1 MINIKAIIYLLIVL
15 IVSSYVTYSDKTPP
29 EVGIEEQLGATIPLD
44 LKFTSSKGD
53 TLSLREIIDK
63 PVILSFAYY
72 HCPGI
77 CTPLLTG
84 LSEAVNIMDLEPG
97 KDYRLVTIS
106 FDHTEGSAIAEKWRK
121 TYAEGM
127 KRKIPVDAWYFMTGD
142 SLSIKKLT
150 SSVGYY
156 FKSDGKEDFIHPAA
170 IMAISSKG
178 KVVRYL
184 FGTKFLPFDL
194 KMAVIEAQEGR
205 ITPTINKVLNF
216 CFSYDPQ
223 GRKYVLDVT
232 KIAGAVSLFF
242 VAIFL
247 VILLIK
253 GRKNKLNKKEL
264 S

>member
-1 MINIKAIIYLLIVL
+1 MLVTIYSAL
-15 IVSSYVTYSDKTPP
+15 SEKTPP
-29 EVGIEEQLGATIPLD
+29 EVGIEEQLGTTIPLN
-44 LKFTSSKGD
+44 LKFVSSKGD
-53 TLSLREIIDK
+53 TLSLKEIVDK

-84 LSEAVNIMDLEPG
+84 LSEAVDRMDMEPG
-97 KDYRLVTIS
+97 KDYRLITIS
-106 FDHTEGSAIAEKWRK
+106 FDHSEGSAVAEKWRK

-142 SLSIKKLT
+142 SISIKKLT

-156 FKSDGKEDFIHPAA
+156 FKPDGKEDFIHPAA
-170 IMAISSKG
+170 IIALSSNG

-194 KMAVIEAQEGR
+194 KMAVIEAQEGKV
-205 ITPTINKVLNF
+205 TPTINKVLSF

-247 VILLIK
+247 VILIFK

>member
-1 MINIKAIIYLLIVL
+1 MKYNSILLFFLFVFICTNIA
-15 IVSSYVTYSDKTPP
+15 YSEKTPP
-29 EVGIEEQLGATIPLD
+29 EVGIEEQLGATLPLD
-44 LKFTSSKGD
+44 LKFISSKGD

-63 PVILSFAYY
+63 PVILTFAYY

-84 LSEAVNIMDLEPG
+84 LSEAVDIMDLEPG
-97 KDYRLVTIS
+97 KDYRLITIS
-106 FDHTEGSAIAEKWRK
+106 FDHTEGSAVAEKWRK

-127 KRKIPVDAWYFMTGD
+127 KRKIPVDSWNFMTGD
-142 SLSIKKLT
+142 SISIKKLT

-156 FKSDGKEDFIHPAA
+156 FKPDGENDFIHPAA
-170 IMAISSKG
+170 IMAITSKG

-205 ITPTINKVLNF
+205 ITPTINKVLDF

-232 KIAGAVSLFF
+232 KLAGALSLFF

-253 GRKNKLNKKEL
+253 GKKNKLNKKEL
-264 S
+264 

>member
-1 MINIKAIIYLLIVL
+1 MFNFKKIFYFFFNFILI
-15 IVSSYVTYSDKTPP
+15 SSISYSEKTPP
-29 EVGIEEQLGATIPLD
+29 EVGIEEQLGKTIPLD
-44 LKFTSSKGD
+44 LKFISSKND
-53 TLSLREIIDK
+53 TLSLKEIIDK
-63 PVILSFAYY
+63 PTILSFAYF

-84 LSEAVNIMDLEPG
+84 LSEAVDRMDMEPG

-106 FDHTEGSAIAEKWRK
+106 FDHSEGSEIAEKWRK

-127 KRKIPVDAWYFMTGD
+127 KRKIPVDSWYFMTGD
-142 SLSIKKLT
+142 SISIKKIT

-156 FKSDGKEDFIHPAA
+156 FKPDGKEDFIHPAA
-170 IMAISSKG
+170 IIALSSEG

-194 KMAVIEAQEGR
+194 KMSVIEAQEGK

-223 GRKYVLDVT
+223 GRKYILDVT
-232 KIAGAVSLFF
+232 KIAGALSLFF

-247 VILLIK
+247 VILIVK
-253 GRKNKLNKKEL
+253 GRKKKLNKKEL

>member
-1 MINIKAIIYLLIVL
+1 MIKQGIILYSVIFFTLFIRA
-15 IVSSYVTYSDKTPP
+15 VSSEKTPP
-29 EVGIEEQLGATIPLD
+29 EVGIEEKLGATIPLD
-44 LKFTSSKGD
+44 LKFISSKGD
-53 TLSLREIIDK
+53 TISLAEIVDK
-63 PVILSFAYY
+63 PIILSFAYY

-84 LSEAVNIMDLEPG
+84 LSEAVDRMDMEPG

-106 FDHTEGSAIAEKWRK
+106 FDHSEGSKIAEKWRK

-156 FKSDGKEDFIHPAA
+156 FKPDGKEDFIHPAA
-170 IMAISSKG
+170 ILALSSKG
-178 KVVRYL
+178 KIVRYL

-194 KMAVIEAQEGR
+194 KMAVIEAQEGKVS
-205 ITPTINKVLNF
+205 PTINKVLNF

-232 KIAGAVSLFF
+232 KIVGAVSLFF

-247 VILLIK
+247 VILLVK
-253 GRKNKLNKKEL
+253 GRKNKLNKKE
-264 S
+264 